1 MSDYLR
7 VGVVTSPHGLKGE
20 VKVYPTT
27 DHVEYFKKMKQVVL
41 MTPKGERPL
50 SIVSARMAKQ
60 MVILRFAEVHSIEEV
75 EGFRG
80 LDLMADR
87 KNVAPL
93 KKGEYFIC
101 DLIGLKVELT
111 DGTAYGDLTEVIRTG
126 ANDVYE
132 VRRQDG
138 KMIYVPVIP
147 ACVKQVDL
155 AGGRVVIELMPG
167 LEELT

>member
-27 DHVEYFKKMKQVVL
+27 DHVEYFKKMKRVVL
-41 MTPKGERPL
+41 MTPKGELPL

-60 MVILRFAEVHSIEEV
+60 MVILKFAELQSIEEV

-87 KNVAPL
+87 SNVAPL

-101 DLIGLKVELT
+101 DLIGLRVELT
-111 DGTAYGDLTEVIRTG
+111 DGSLYGELTEVLRTG

-132 VRRQDG
+132 VRRTDG

-147 ACVKQVDL
+147 ACVKQVDID
-155 AGGRVVIELMPG
+155 GGRVMIELMPG
-167 LEELT
+167 LEELS